1 MRLVLIENNAGV
13 RAILVYCSSIMIEA
27 DEEYMLSV
35 KLLAWG
41 YKRFGLSKLS

>member
-13 RAILVYCSSIMIEA
+13 PVIHTFFMIEA